1 MSIAVTGRVES
12 PSGLVRA
19 IGLLF
24 AVGLYVNITKVVAG
38 TKLFLFTT
46 DLAVAGICAVACLHW
61 LSGRNR
67 TGAVELLVLA
77 FGLVGAI
84 ELFHPN
90 VPSMAVGL
98 ESYRRLVFQMLG
110 LIVGLLAV
118 RDRRDILFLWKVLAL
133 CSVPILLYAIKQFF
147 VISDFD
153 RAMIESTA
161 ADMDTWQ
168 LFGKIRSFGLFSGP
182 FHLGLFAGIIFWIAL
197 ALRSQSGKWYYSAL
211 ATLAVTAAIASL
223 TRSSVIAL
231 VGSVPV
237 VLFLVMRGA
246 RLQVAAVTLT
256 SVVVLLATFYLL
268 RSSSDSFAS
277 IVEGYSVLE
286 SLQEDGRL
294 QGRFEDYRHATRMF
308 AEYPLGAGM
317 GSASDAMGSQFSSA
331 NKQHLTSHNL
341 LLWVGIETGA
351 VGLLLFV
358 GILISVGLAIHKLIR
373 IKDAPMALAAS
384 GALVVVLITG
394 MTGSTLSAYP
404 VNLIFWTLSG
414 CYIGYL
420 RSLER
425 TELDGGRR

>member
-1 MSIAVTGRVES
+1 MRAV
-12 PSGLVRA
+12 
-19 IGLLF
+19 GLLF

-46 DLAVAGICAVACLHW
+46 DLAVAGICAIACLYW

-67 TGAVELLVLA
+67 IGAVELLVLA
-77 FGLVGAI
+77 FALVGAV

-90 VPSMAVGL
+90 VPSLAVGL

-110 LIVGLLAV
+110 LIVGLVAV
-118 RDRRDILFLWKVLAL
+118 RDRRDILFLWKILAV

-147 VISDFD
+147 AISDFD
-153 RAMIESTA
+153 QAMIESTA

-197 ALRSQSGKWYYSAL
+197 ALRSQTGKWYYSAL
-211 ATLAVTAAIASL
+211 TTLAVTAAVASL

-231 VGSVPV
+231 VVSVPV
-237 VLFLVMRGA
+237 VMFFVLQGKRGRVVAITALAFLV
-246 RLQVAAVTLT
+246 
-256 SVVVLLATFYLL
+256 LLGSFYLL
-268 RSSSDSFAS
+268 KNTSSSFAS

-286 SLQEDGRL
+286 SIQDDGRL
-294 QGRFEDYRHATRMF
+294 QGRFQDYEHAGRMF

-317 GSASDAMGSQFSSA
+317 GSASDAMGGQFTSA

-351 VGLLLFV
+351 VGLLLFL
-358 GILISVGLAIHKLIR
+358 GILISVGLAIRKLIR
-373 IKDAPMALAAS
+373 IGDTAIAMAAC

-425 TELDGGRR
+425 SNSDRGWR

>member
-1 MSIAVTGRVES
+1 MSIALTGRGES
-12 PSGLVRA
+12 PSGLARA

-118 RDRRDILFLWKVLAL
+118 RDRRDIQFLWKVLAI

-153 RAMIESTA
+153 RAMIENTA
-161 ADMDTWQ
+161 ANMDTWQ

-182 FHLGLFAGIIFWIAL
+182 FHLGLFAGIIFWIAV

-246 RLQVAAVTLT
+246 RLRVAAVTLT

-294 QGRFEDYRHATRMF
+294 QGRFEDYRHGARMF

-358 GILISVGLAIHKLIR
+358 GILISVGLAIRKLIL
-373 IKDAPMALAAS
+373 IGDTPMAMAAC

-420 RSLER
+420 RSLEN
-425 TELDGGRR
+425 GNSNWGRR